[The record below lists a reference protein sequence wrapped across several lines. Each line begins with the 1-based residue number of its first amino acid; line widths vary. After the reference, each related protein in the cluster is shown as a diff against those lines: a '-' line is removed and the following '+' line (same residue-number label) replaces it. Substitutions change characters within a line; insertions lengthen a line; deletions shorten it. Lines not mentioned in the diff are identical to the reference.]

1 MFILWE
7 KEVLNHNLLT
17 LPVRTKAASS
27 TALLVKA
34 MLLEMELT
42 SAVEKKQEYIV
53 AMNVAKHF
61 ATIQALFIMIFAK
74 MIKQSI

>member
-1 MFILWE
+1 MFILWG

-17 LPVRTKAASS
+17 LPARIKAASS

-42 SAVEKKQEYIV
+42 SAVEKKQGDIV
-53 AMNVAKHF
+53 AMNVA
-61 ATIQALFIMIFAK
+61 
-74 MIKQSI
+74 